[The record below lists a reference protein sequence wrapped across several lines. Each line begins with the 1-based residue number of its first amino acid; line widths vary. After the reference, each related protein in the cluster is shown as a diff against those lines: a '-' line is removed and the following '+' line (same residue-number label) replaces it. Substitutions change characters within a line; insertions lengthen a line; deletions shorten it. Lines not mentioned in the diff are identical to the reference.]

1 MKVNLPVTQNEV
13 FLDPARPIVT
23 KTDLKGQITYA
34 NRAFIDISGFTE
46 NELIGVSHNI
56 VRHPDM
62 PPEAFADLW
71 TTLKAGRPW
80 SGLVKNRNKAGDFY
94 WVEAYV
100 SPITENGETIG
111 YMSVRNAPKREDV
124 AAAEALYR
132 DVRDKRRTLP
142 ATPKGPGRYSLP
154 LSKKL
159 RSAYWG
165 AACLMLLIA
174 LLPDSQSTLR
184 WALAG
189 AGATFGL
196 VMGWTLPQS
205 FRVSIRALRHG
216 LMRISEG
223 NFTQPVRVR
232 KQTAGSLGEAL
243 VSVESTRISL
253 RALMAD
259 VLAAAGDTQTHAQNL
274 RQRMAAQAARSH
286 EQAQG
291 VQQVA
296 QTMETI
302 SQAAAS
308 ISNSAEQARDGAN
321 LIREAVLDG
330 CQHIDCGRAAS
341 TRAMDVV
348 ERSRVTMQALSQ
360 EMNNIGC
367 MTAMIREIADQTN
380 LLALNAA
387 IEAAR
392 AGEQGRGFAVVADE
406 VRKLAERSSQST
418 EEINAAV
425 AKIGEVV
432 EQATRN
438 MDETVEEVQR
448 GAAEIESASDNLAQL
463 IMAADEAS
471 TQAEQL
477 AGVSQQQSQA
487 THQIAATL
495 QQVSVATEEHMQAT
509 EALSEASAQL
519 AQTASDLEKL
529 VGHFS
534 RWHTPAAD
542 HDD

>member
-71 TTLKAGRPW
+71 ATLKAGRPW

-205 FRVSIRALRHG
+205 FRVSIRALRRG

-274 RQRMAAQAARSH
+274 RQRMAA
-286 EQAQG
+286 
-291 VQQVA
+291 
-296 QTMETI
+296 I
-302 SQAAAS
+302 W
-308 ISNSAEQARDGAN
+308 
-321 LIREAVLDG
+321 
-330 CQHIDCGRAAS
+330 
-341 TRAMDVV
+341 
-348 ERSRVTMQALSQ
+348 
-360 EMNNIGC
+360 
-367 MTAMIREIADQTN
+367 
-380 LLALNAA
+380 
-387 IEAAR
+387 
-392 AGEQGRGFAVVADE
+392 
-406 VRKLAERSSQST
+406 
-418 EEINAAV
+418 
-425 AKIGEVV
+425 
-432 EQATRN
+432 
-438 MDETVEEVQR
+438 
-448 GAAEIESASDNLAQL
+448 AAEIPAVVLGDFNVIPRDCDVWSPQAMADDALMQPESRDAYLRLLNDGWTDAIATHNPRGGVWTYWDYQASAWPRDHGFRIDHALLSPECADRLTAAGVDRAYRGREKASDHAPVWVELR
-463 IMAADEAS
+463 D
-471 TQAEQL
+471 
-477 AGVSQQQSQA
+477 
-487 THQIAATL
+487 
-495 QQVSVATEEHMQAT
+495 
-509 EALSEASAQL
+509 
-519 AQTASDLEKL
+519 
-529 VGHFS
+529 
-534 RWHTPAAD
+534 
-542 HDD
+542 